1 MLWRTIEGVHIM
13 QRTLVA
19 LVVTSAVALFSVPAF
34 AATATCGTAGSG
46 VWVDLTTGGG
56 GASCFGTGN
65 GTLLNT
71 GATDPVLSTVS
82 GISVLDTTQASV
94 NGTPTLTVTF
104 APFNGLNGNPTDGTI
119 SFNATGLS
127 NVKLGFQLHDGIFL
141 DPNPDWFVFNLLAPV
156 TGTGSFDSDL
166 QFIIELPSDDIQY
179 VVLYGTTTTGTGK
192 DATTP
197 IPGALPLFATGL
209 GALGLLAR
217 RRKRKAAALGA

>member
-1 MLWRTIEGVHIM
+1 M

-34 AATATCGTAGSG
+34 ASTATCGNSGGPG
-46 VWVDLTTGGG
+46 VWIDLTTGGG

-71 GATDPVLSTVS
+71 GAITDPVLSTVS

-127 NVKLGFQLHDGIFL
+127 NVKIGFQLKDSLFF

-156 TGTGSFDSDL
+156 TGTGSFDSDQ
-166 QFIIELPSDDIQY
+166 QFFIELPSDDVQY
-179 VVLYGTTTTGTGK
+179 VVLYGTTTATGR

-217 RRKRKAAALGA
+217 RRKRKVAALGA